1 MKLEKEGIGLGCLN
15 NLSQK
20 YSRHLPGGMGLLAER
35 GGHPGGRFSTKKL
48 FRFRGVWERV
58 WKVVES
64 RSGKGSEPS
73 LFPLGLHFQDMDWW
87 PRKHPA
93 GRIQPEQKG
102 VHTSKEKMKA
112 VFDSQA
118 CLCCWPRWHYSFS
131 AFPYFA
137 GKAQQAYNA

>member
-1 MKLEKEGIGLGCLN
+1 MKLEKEEIGLGCLN